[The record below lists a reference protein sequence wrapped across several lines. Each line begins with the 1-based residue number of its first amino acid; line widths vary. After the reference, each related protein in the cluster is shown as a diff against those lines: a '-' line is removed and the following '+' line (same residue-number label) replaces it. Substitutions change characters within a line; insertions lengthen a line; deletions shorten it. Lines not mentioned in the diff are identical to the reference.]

1 MVWAKVALTGGM
13 LVVLAAFAVGTE
25 NQLSTSFLGQTQD
38 CGPSISAS
46 WLVPGTPDQ
55 ATQPGSAAT
64 SDERRAAAA
73 CSLVIHD
80 SRVLVVTIMGM
91 GGLIALA
98 GWTAIR
104 TRGEA
109 VPRTVTSVHA

>member
-1 MVWAKVALTGGM
+1 MIWAKAALVGGL
-13 LVVLAAFAVGTE
+13 LVLLGAFAIGTE
-25 NQLSTSFLGQTQD
+25 NKQSTSVRGQTQD

-46 WLVPGTPDQ
+46 WLVSGTPDQ

-73 CSLVIHD
+73 CRPVIHE
-80 SRVLVVTIMGM
+80 SRMQIVTIMGM
-91 GGLIALA
+91 GCLLALV

-109 VPRTVTSVHA
+109 VPRTLTPAYA